1 MHWDKDKHKF
11 VFEGVLTEGDNGP
24 VLNANTGADPDGLS
38 VADVKAGF
46 EGGIYGW
53 CEGYSAEVAIAE
65 AALDAG
71 SGAGAHEG
79 GVSYFVESLV
89 LPGDT
94 NVPSAFV
101 CIQNCLTKTKM
112 ATFSSSDSEWPYTNY
127 ESDYTETTDAV
138 DYTWTTDSYQLKQ
151 GSDAINQD
159 TLGSGG
165 NIWDCY
171 RMQLVADSDT
181 ASLKY
186 DVDDDGTDEYW
197 QAKVKELS
205 TYYQFETGYQ
215 EWCNSVFLKDAS
227 DAYVQFSAP
236 LRPEYTVTTAA
247 SSAKAGVKL
256 NLHYEGFGE
265 LHGIPSYCINTDTNE
280 ETNCWC
286 SSEAECRAIRHVSEF
301 AIPEGDSVTA
311 NGNTYWVKP
320 LESEVRFK
328 QVSGTSASLGV
339 TMGSVT
345 SLPAAVP
352 ASLTDADDPSVAANA
367 NYAGAWDDTLFDLK
381 ASVVKS
387 DDAPAPFTVTEPHV
401 ASCADGGSVCPAAA

>member
-1 MHWDKDKHKF
+1 
-11 VFEGVLTEGDNGP
+11 
-24 VLNANTGADPDGLS
+24 
-38 VADVKAGF
+38 
-46 EGGIYGW
+46 
-53 CEGYSAEVAIAE
+53 
-65 AALDAG
+65 
-71 SGAGAHEG
+71 
-79 GVSYFVESLV
+79 LV
-89 LPGDT
+89 LPGDAT
-94 NVPSAFV
+94 VPSAFV

-127 ESDYTETTDAV
+127 HSYYTEATDAV
-138 DYTWTTDSYQLKQ
+138 AYTWTSAVYKLEQ
-151 GSDAINQD
+151 GSDTINQE

-171 RMQLVADSDT
+171 RMQLVAASDK
-181 ASLKY
+181 ASLKAQMWG
-186 DVDDDGTDEYW
+186 DNDNDIDNDGTDEYW
-197 QAKVKELS
+197 QPKVKELS

-215 EWCNSVFLKDAS
+215 EWCNAVFLKDSNNAF
-227 DAYVQFSAP
+227 VQFSAP
-236 LRPEYTVTTAA
+236 LRPEYTVTNGA

-265 LHGIPSYCINTDTNE
+265 LHGIPSYCINTDTNA
-280 ETNCWC
+280 ETNCMC

-301 AIPEGDSVTA
+301 AIPEGDSVTIGA
-311 NGNTYWVKP
+311 TTYWVKP

-352 ASLTDADDPSVAANA
+352 ESLTDADDPAVAANA